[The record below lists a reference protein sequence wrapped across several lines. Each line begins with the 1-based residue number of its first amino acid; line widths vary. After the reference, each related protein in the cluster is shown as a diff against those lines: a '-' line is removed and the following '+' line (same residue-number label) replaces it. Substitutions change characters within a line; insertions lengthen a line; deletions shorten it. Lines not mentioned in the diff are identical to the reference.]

1 MPHEEEDYSDYS
13 DYSRHINTSISG
25 LTLISGFTFTA
36 ITLLLTRLDDPS
48 SLGSQL
54 MLLFLVIL
62 FYLNGFIA
70 EHLGVETFY
79 YCKRVPPQTR
89 KITVRTALMFLS
101 YVLFGLAIPFMF
113 TLFGLLCLSVVTAT
127 IWFFGVLAV
136 LAFVYKPLWEHRK
149 RRTG

>member
-1 MPHEEEDYSDYS
+1 MTHEEEDYS

-25 LTLISGFTFTA
+25 LTVIGGFTFTA
-36 ITLLLTRLDDPS
+36 ITLLLTRLENPS

-70 EHLGVETFY
+70 EHLGVETLY

-89 KITVRTALMFLS
+89 KIAVRTTLMFLS
-101 YVLFGLAIPFMF
+101 FTLFGLAIPFMF
-113 TLFGLLCLSVVTAT
+113 LLFDLVYLSVGT
-127 IWFFGVLAV
+127 IIVWSFVVLADLV
-136 LAFVYKPLWEHRK
+136 FVYKPLREYRK
-149 RRTG
+149 KPTS

>member
-1 MPHEEEDYSDYS
+1 MTHEEEDYS

-36 ITLLLTRLDDPS
+36 ITLLLTRLDNPS
-48 SLGSQL
+48 SLHSQL

-70 EHLGVETFY
+70 EHLGVETLY

-89 KITVRTALMFLS
+89 KIAIRTALMFLS
-101 YVLFGLAIPFMF
+101 FVLFGLAIPFMF
-113 TLFGLLCLSVVTAT
+113 LLFDLVYLSVVTMV
-127 IWFFGVLAV
+127 IWFFVVLVDLV
-136 LAFVYKPLWEHRK
+136 LVYKPLREYRK
-149 RRTG
+149 RHTG